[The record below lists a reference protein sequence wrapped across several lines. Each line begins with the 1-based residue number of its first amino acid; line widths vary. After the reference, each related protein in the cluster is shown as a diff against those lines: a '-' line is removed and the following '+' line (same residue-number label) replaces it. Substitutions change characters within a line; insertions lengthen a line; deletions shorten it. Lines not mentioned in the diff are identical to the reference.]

1 MACTLPASPPAYVIN
16 EITVNDEP
24 GYKKDFL
31 PGAQKA
37 IDDANTSLRI
47 QQDLCDNWP
56 ASSGARRH
64 CSVRKTSTK
73 RGRRGETRH
82 AMRKRRL
89 AASTQ
94 ASVLLRWKAS
104 HNAERLQTQSIPR
117 GR

>member
-1 MACTLPASPPAYVIN
+1 VRKYKFALALATAFSLGAGLIHGLHAAASPPAYVIN

-64 CSVRKTSTK
+64 SSVRKH
-73 RGRRGETRH
+73 E
-82 AMRKRRL
+82 
-89 AASTQ
+89 
-94 ASVLLRWKAS
+94 
-104 HNAERLQTQSIPR
+104 QS
-117 GR
+117 